1 MATSWVPVPSDCD
14 WSLANIPFG
23 IFSTAEDATPR
34 AGTAI
39 GESVVDLSVLAAAG
53 LFAPSYAETL
63 RQARGVGGSGWCV
76 GVGVPGR
83 RA

>member
-53 LFAPSYAETL
+53 LFAPS
-63 RQARGVGGSGWCV
+63 
-76 GVGVPGR
+76 
-83 RA
+83 